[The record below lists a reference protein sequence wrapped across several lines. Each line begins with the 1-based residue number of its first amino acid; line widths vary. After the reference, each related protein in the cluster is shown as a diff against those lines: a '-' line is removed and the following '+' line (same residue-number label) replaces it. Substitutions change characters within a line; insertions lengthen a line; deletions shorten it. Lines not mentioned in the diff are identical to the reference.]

1 VSVLTLDLGTS
12 ATKAALWEGDRLV
25 AMTRSPVETAHPQPG
40 WAEQHADDWWR
51 SVVEACRQLCT
62 EHGPSCASIEA
73 IGFAAARETF
83 VLVDESL
90 APLGPGLLWSDR
102 RAGRQAQ
109 VLGDAAA
116 FRAGTG
122 VALGPSTQAARMA
135 WVADEHAGAFERAR
149 WVLAPR
155 DLVIA
160 RLTGVIATDETL
172 ASRTGLSEL
181 SGDWL
186 PEASERYGRRL
197 PSIVRSDAIVGPT
210 LPDAARELGLPPGI
224 SVVIGAG
231 DRACEVLGV
240 DATPGTPM
248 VSWGT
253 TANVSVPHPGP
264 VEALP
269 AVAQVSR
276 GALGGFVVEAGLSA
290 AGAALGW
297 LARRTGQH
305 HGDLLVLAAD
315 VAPGAGGVLAL
326 PWLAGARAPWWRP
339 GVHAAFIGLTD
350 AHGPAELARAVVE
363 GVAFDVAR
371 CLQLVDPEAQQLA
384 LAGGGAASELWR
396 SILAAVTGRTVVR
409 RAVDDA
415 ASVGARLVVA
425 HAVGEALDVDTLS
438 PVVAEEPPNPGWVSA
453 YGAIRDDA
461 DAAASAVLGLSP
473 G

>member
-1 VSVLTLDLGTS
+1 
-12 ATKAALWEGDRLV
+12 
-25 AMTRSPVETAHPQPG
+25 
-40 WAEQHADDWWR
+40 
-51 SVVEACRQLCT
+51 
-62 EHGPSCASIEA
+62 
-73 IGFAAARETF
+73 
-83 VLVDESL
+83 
-90 APLGPGLLWSDR
+90 
-102 RAGRQAQ
+102 
-109 VLGDAAA
+109 
-116 FRAGTG
+116 
-122 VALGPSTQAARMA
+122 
-135 WVADEHAGAFERAR
+135 
-149 WVLAPR
+149 
-155 DLVIA
+155 
-160 RLTGVIATDETL
+160 
-172 ASRTGLSEL
+172 
-181 SGDWL
+181 
-186 PEASERYGRRL
+186 
-197 PSIVRSDAIVGPT
+197 
-210 LPDAARELGLPPGI
+210 
-224 SVVIGAG
+224 
-231 DRACEVLGV
+231 
-240 DATPGTPM
+240 M

-297 LARRTGQH
+297 LARLTGQS

-315 VAPGAGGVLAL
+315 VAPGAHGVLAL

-339 GVHAAFIGLTD
+339 GAHAAVVGLTD

-371 CLQLVDPEAQQLA
+371 CIELVDPDAQRLA

-396 SILAAVTGRTVVR
+396 SVLAAVTNRTVVR

-425 HAVGEALDVDTLS
+425 QAVGEALDVDILS

-453 YGAIRDDA
+453 YAAVRDAA